1 MQITREMKDDVNRR
15 LQYNE
20 DYLDDAGYAFYYRCL
35 YEEYISLLDADD
47 YAVLNTLIGYD
58 IGLSAAM
65 DITGYLW
72 ENEIDT
78 KELVNSDEDKALISK
93 AIADLQLDI
102 NLDKWGNDPRNG
114 FVYFEEVTP

>member
-1 MQITREMKDDVNRR
+1 MQITREMKDAVNRR
-15 LQYNE
+15 LQYSE

-78 KELVNSDEDKALISK
+78 KELVNSDEDKELIIK
-93 AIADLQLDI
+93 AITDLQLDI
-102 NLDKWGNDPRNG
+102 NLDKWGNNPLDG
-114 FVYFEEVTP
+114 FVYFEEV